1 MKKLVGGLAL
11 CAAVAIMFSSC
22 RVHKGCEAYSK
33 VEVKK
38 PAARI

>member
-1 MKKLVGGLAL
+1 MKKLIGSLAV
-11 CAAVAIMFSSC
+11 CAVAALMFSSC

-38 PAARI
+38 TTTRI